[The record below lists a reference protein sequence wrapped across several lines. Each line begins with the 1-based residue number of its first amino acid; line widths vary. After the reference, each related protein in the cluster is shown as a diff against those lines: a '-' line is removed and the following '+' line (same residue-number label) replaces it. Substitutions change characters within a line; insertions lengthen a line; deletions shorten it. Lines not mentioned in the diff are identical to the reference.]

1 MSDAISTLRPGI
13 AAFVAGTLSA
23 LLFVAVLSNSLGGM
37 ILFGMAQLP
46 LYLVALSLGPGFA
59 AAAAVWAFGVLV
71 PSVSLVGALGFLVWA
86 AIPVLAVTATALR
99 SQRPNPGLLVL
110 ALTGIVI
117 TAFIAADVVNAGVSG
132 GLEARIRGWMA
143 PMLMHGA
150 SKAAIRQINGL
161 LLFVPSM
168 IGCFAL
174 LISVGNGILA
184 QGALSRFRLNRW
196 PSPRMA
202 SLTIPRWVSIA
213 FVVTLTAGIA
223 GAGEVRF
230 VGSNLA
236 ILIAVPLMFGGFAA
250 LHDWTSRHPT
260 YWAVLPGV
268 YAMCLVSGGWPIPV
282 IVALGIVDQWFG
294 IRQRQAKPT
303 GEKYD
308 G

>member
-150 SKAAIRQINGL
+150 SKAAIRNFARSWIQDLAPRHIRVNVVVPGPVGTPGL
-161 LLFVPSM
+161 LGLVPEEHKSGFVATLEAQVPLGRMGTPDEIANAALFLASDESSYVNGSELFVD
-168 IGCFAL
+168 GG
-174 LISVGNGILA
+174 VA
-184 QGALSRFRLNRW
+184 Q
-196 PSPRMA
+196 
-202 SLTIPRWVSIA
+202 V
-213 FVVTLTAGIA
+213 
-223 GAGEVRF
+223 
-230 VGSNLA
+230 
-236 ILIAVPLMFGGFAA
+236 
-250 LHDWTSRHPT
+250 
-260 YWAVLPGV
+260 
-268 YAMCLVSGGWPIPV
+268 
-282 IVALGIVDQWFG
+282 
-294 IRQRQAKPT
+294 
-303 GEKYD
+303 
-308 G
+308 